1 MELEPT
7 VMNIMPAMKLYGGL
21 ELGGTKTQVAIG
33 FDDGTILVRE
43 TLPTGSPEDLL
54 PLVSRFF
61 TEHAARHG
69 ALAALGV
76 GAFGPI
82 VIDPRATGYG
92 CLLETNKP
100 GWSGFDLAG
109 ALRASCGVPV
119 ALTTDVG
126 AAGVGEARHGALRG
140 LDLGIYLTVGTGIG
154 GAILCRGQPLPALL
168 HPEMGHIAL
177 QRQAG
182 DFAPSVC
189 RFHENCAEGLVAGP
203 AVLARFGKPLSAFHS
218 TSEEVA
224 LVADY
229 LGQLGANL
237 VLTLSPQRIVIGGGV
252 GAAPGLVAATRSAL
266 LAHLG
271 SYVAQQVQ
279 SEGFLCAPMLGQ
291 DAGII
296 GALCS
301 ASLAA
306 SESPADP

>member
-1 MELEPT
+1 
-7 VMNIMPAMKLYGGL
+7 MPPKKLYGGL

-33 FDDGTILVRE
+33 YDDGTILVRA
-43 TLPTGSPEDLL
+43 TLPTGRPEDLL
-54 PLVSRFF
+54 PLVARFF
-61 TEHAARHG
+61 AENAARHG

-82 VIDPRATGYG
+82 VIDPQATGYG

-100 GWSGFDLAG
+100 GWSGFDLVG
-109 ALRASCGVPV
+109 ALRSSCGVPV
-119 ALTTDVG
+119 ALATDVA

-154 GAILCRGQPLPALL
+154 GAILCRGLPLPALL

-177 QRQAG
+177 QRRTS
-182 DFAPSVC
+182 DNAPSVC
-189 RFHENCAEGLVAGP
+189 RFHKNCAEGLVAGP
-203 AVLARFGKPLSAFHS
+203 AVIARFGKPLSEFHAA
-218 TSEEVA
+218 SEEIS

-229 LGQLGANL
+229 LGQLSANL

-252 GAAPGLVAATRSAL
+252 GAAPGLLAATRSAL

-271 SYVAQQVQ
+271 SYGVSQVQ
-279 SEGFLCAPMLGQ
+279 REDFLCAPVLGQ

-301 ASLAA
+301 ASL
-306 SESPADP
+306 